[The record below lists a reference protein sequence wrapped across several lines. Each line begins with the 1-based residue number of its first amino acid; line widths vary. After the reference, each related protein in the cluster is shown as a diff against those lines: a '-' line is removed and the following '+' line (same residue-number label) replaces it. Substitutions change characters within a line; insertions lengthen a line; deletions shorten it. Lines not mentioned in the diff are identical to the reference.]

1 MNYWEHR
8 KPVQRTRT
16 ITEQDIARAAATLL
30 DAGGLRALT
39 VRAVAKELD
48 VAAPSLYSR
57 IESVDDLFDL
67 ALDETLGSDPEI
79 SAALEGDSI
88 QPLMLTY
95 YHHLVRHRWA
105 CQVIG
110 MRAPRGPNY
119 LRLSERMCVLLDN
132 VGAADPLG
140 SAYMLSNFVVGSA
153 NASPMVDNERTAA
166 VDPENAPTYSRLHA
180 RHSVNAEAI
189 VVAGLAALSA
199 RAADQGQLR

>member
-16 ITEQDIARAAATLL
+16 ITEHDIARAAAALL
-30 DAGGLRALT
+30 DSGGLRALT
-39 VRAVAKELD
+39 VRSVAKELD

-57 IESVDDLFDL
+57 IESVEDLFDL

-88 QPLMLTY
+88 QPLMLAY
-95 YHHLVRHRWA
+95 YRHLVRHRWA

-119 LRLSERMCVLLDN
+119 LRLSEQMCVLLDDA
-132 VGAADPLG
+132 GATDPLG

-166 VDPENAPTYSRLHA
+166 VDAGVAPTYSRLHA

-189 VVAGLAALSA
+189 VIAGLEALAAH
-199 RAADQGQLR
+199 AAEP

>member
-16 ITEQDIARAAATLL
+16 ITEQDIARAAAMLL

-57 IESVDDLFDL
+57 IESADDLFDL

-79 SAALEGDSI
+79 SAALQDVSI
-88 QPLMLTY
+88 QPLMLA
-95 YHHLVRHRWA
+95 YHRHLVRHRWA

-119 LRLSERMCVLLDN
+119 LRLSERMCVLLDD
-132 VGAADPLG
+132 VGATDPLG
-140 SAYMLSNFVVGSA
+140 SAYMLSNFVVGCA
-153 NASPMVDNERTAA
+153 NAAPMADDERTAT
-166 VDPENAPTYSRLHA
+166 VDPGIAPTYSRLHGH
-180 RHSVNAEAI
+180 HSVSADAI
-189 VVAGLAALSA
+189 VAAGLAALSA
-199 RAADQGQLR
+199 QAADQGRSR